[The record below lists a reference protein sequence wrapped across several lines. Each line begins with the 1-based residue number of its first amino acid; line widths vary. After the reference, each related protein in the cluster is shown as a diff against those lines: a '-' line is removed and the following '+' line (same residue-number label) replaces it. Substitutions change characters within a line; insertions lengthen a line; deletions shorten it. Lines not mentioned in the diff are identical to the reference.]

1 MNEKLLFSVMIR
13 RLPPSPSHKSG
24 HFPSQPL
31 MRSIFK
37 TFELRSEKNGPDGDD
52 AVADN
57 DDDDAIDDGPDDDDA
72 VDDDDGPDD
81 GHGQLR
87 HPQSPGCRAQH

>member
-1 MNEKLLFSVMIR
+1 
-13 RLPPSPSHKSG
+13 
-24 HFPSQPL
+24 

-52 AVADN
+52 AVAD

>member
-1 MNEKLLFSVMIR
+1 
-13 RLPPSPSHKSG
+13 
-24 HFPSQPL
+24 

-52 AVADN
+52 AFAD

-87 HPQSPGCRAQH
+87 HPQSPVCRAQH

>member
-1 MNEKLLFSVMIR
+1 
-13 RLPPSPSHKSG
+13 
-24 HFPSQPL
+24 

-57 DDDDAIDDGPDDDDA
+57 DDDDAIDDGPDGDDA

-81 GHGQLR
+81 GHGQL
-87 HPQSPGCRAQH
+87 